1 MSKLFVLLYMD
12 VAVSDFK
19 IYATHE
25 EALKEYLRASIQ
37 ETRRNLAEDEE
48 DQESVDD
55 NLSTES
61 KENMDSSDEEEDDV
75 ADPEYVCDDDLDDV
89 TCILQMF
96 EANGTEYKPYKEFD
110 IEYFQDFL
118 SGRDDLATY
127 LDELDE
133 ALSND
138 CIPPVVLEAFAP

>member
-61 KENMDSSDEEEDDV
+61 K
-75 ADPEYVCDDDLDDV
+75 
-89 TCILQMF
+89 
-96 EANGTEYKPYKEFD
+96 
-110 IEYFQDFL
+110 
-118 SGRDDLATY
+118 
-127 LDELDE
+127 
-133 ALSND
+133 
-138 CIPPVVLEAFAP
+138 